1 MEFSGQIFG
10 NLLDIPKTFI
20 KSSLIYMY
28 RSIAII
34 CLKLR
39 SAEISSSSLKLESLL
54 MKKTLKV
61 WMLFIVRNNN
71 LMSKLPSEPPLFPLK
86 LTLSDI

>member
-61 WMLFIVRNNN
+61 
-71 LMSKLPSEPPLFPLK
+71 
-86 LTLSDI
+86 